1 MLNLDPSIPSKILVA
16 GAAQFSYLE
25 RGKGAALVLLHGLG
39 SAARSWQHQLA
50 GLSETFHVIAWD
62 APGYGRSSGLEAE
75 SPDAGD
81 YARSLATF
89 LDRLGVR
96 KLHLVGQSL
105 GAIMAARFAA
115 EHPERILSLTLTSP
129 ASGDARLPDE
139 ERVRHADERLEDLIT
154 LGPRGFAEK
163 RGPRLVSANA
173 PEETRNTAIETMAMI
188 RPDGYSR
195 ALRMLSGADSRADV
209 ARLRADLRV
218 QFILGDADEITRPES
233 IRAIAA
239 ARPEAPVHV
248 VPGAGHAVYLER
260 PVDFNALV
268 REFLTGP

>member
-25 RGKGAALVLLHGLG
+25 RGKGTALVLLHGLG
-39 SAARSWQHQLA
+39 SAAKSWHYQLA
-50 GLSETFHVIAWD
+50 GLSDAYHVLAWD
-62 APGYGRSSGLEAE
+62 APGYGKSSGLAAE

-81 YARSLATF
+81 YARSLAAF
-89 LDRLGVR
+89 LDRLGIR

-115 EHPERILSLTLTSP
+115 EYPERILSLTLTSP
-129 ASGDARLPDE
+129 ASGDARLPE
-139 ERVRHADERLEDLIT
+139 AERARRADERLEDLKT
-154 LGPRGFAEK
+154 LGPRGLAKK

-173 PEETRNTAIETMAMI
+173 PKETRNAAIETMAMI

-195 ALRMLSGADSRADV
+195 ALRMLSIADTRADV

-218 QFILGDADEITRPES
+218 LFVCGDADEITPPES
-233 IRAIAA
+233 VHAIAA
-239 ARPEAPVHV
+239 ERPEAPLHV
-248 VPGAGHAVYLER
+248 IPGAGHAVYLER
-260 PVDFNALV
+260 PVDFNALL
-268 REFLTGP
+268 REFLTGW